1 MDAGLPRYNTPSRYL
16 DSTTKSPY
24 GRTVVNQYLH
34 MLHCWRRKVEEYSSS
49 EVLDSDNNSIK
60 EFVKFS
66 KPSFRMNFAESSL
79 EVTSDSHFSLEV
91 ALELYF
97 LIQNAD
103 LLLFQNSDRKR
114 ERELFAVGV
123 VVGVSFN

>member
-16 DSTTKSPY
+16 DSTTKSSY

-34 MLHCWRRKVEEYSSS
+34 RIVEAAVQGQISDEYLPPES
-49 EVLDSDNNSIK
+49 
-60 EFVKFS
+60 
-66 KPSFRMNFAESSL
+66 SFRMNFAESP
-79 EVTSDSHFSLEV
+79 LEV

-103 LLLFQNSDRKR
+103 LLLLQNSDRKR
-114 ERELFAVGV
+114 ERERVRCWYV
-123 VVGVSFN
+123 VFSIENLERYL